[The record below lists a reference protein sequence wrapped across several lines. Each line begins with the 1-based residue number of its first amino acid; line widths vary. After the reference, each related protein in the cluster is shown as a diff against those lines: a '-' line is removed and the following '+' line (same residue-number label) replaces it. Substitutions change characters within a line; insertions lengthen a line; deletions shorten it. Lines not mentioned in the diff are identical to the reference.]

1 MTPPRWTE
9 SPTFRRLIRS
19 RFILYPSVLSL
30 VWLSIDNRCGNK
42 EVIFILG
49 ENMSDGRRI
58 ETVKEEESTYS

>member
-1 MTPPRWTE
+1 
-9 SPTFRRLIRS
+9 
-19 RFILYPSVLSL
+19 
-30 VWLSIDNRCGNK
+30 LSIDNRCGNK